1 MFFFHCSII
10 SFQPLTK
17 LKSVMWFTHLNYII
31 APGFCFCHH
40 PSERQDQEESSQIS
54 VVCSHPTTW
63 ASASHGIHWS
73 IPRWF
78 SRASRILEALVIAQ
92 ATSPSCSSRPALAIA
107 RRWCK
112 VHLGWQQS
120 YHRMNCIL
128 FDRKCRCESHQ
139 EKAPVMADGYL
150 DILFNKLIWVLLN
163 IDLFPHVF
171 CLPHLVETSLRRL
184 DVPHIQGDITIN
196 RRLRLA
202 PLVGS
207 DLSCHCLVTQCHLNE
222 LNCVAMVCW
231 FQFWWLFKL
240 QTS

>member
-63 ASASHGIHWS
+63 ASASHPLANSKVILKSFKNFGGFGHCTSHITQLQLKACIGHCEAMMQSTPWLAAKLS
-73 IPRWF
+73 SHELYPLWPQVWLWITSGKNSCDGWWLPR
-78 SRASRILEALVIAQ
+78 
-92 ATSPSCSSRPALAIA
+92 
-107 RRWCK
+107 
-112 VHLGWQQS
+112 
-120 YHRMNCIL
+120 Y
-128 FDRKCRCESHQ
+128 
-139 EKAPVMADGYL
+139 
-150 DILFNKLIWVLLN
+150 KLIWVLLN

-171 CLPHLVETSLRRL
+171 YLPHLVETSLRRL
-184 DVPHIQGDITIN
+184 GVPHIQGDITIN